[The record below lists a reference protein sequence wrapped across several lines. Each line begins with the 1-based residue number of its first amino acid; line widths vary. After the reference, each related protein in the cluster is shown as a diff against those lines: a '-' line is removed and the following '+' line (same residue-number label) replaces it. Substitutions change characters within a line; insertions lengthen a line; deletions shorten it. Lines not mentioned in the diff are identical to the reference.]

1 MKSTFGTRLKR
12 LMREHGITANELA
25 TSAGC
30 TPRTIDNLT
39 TGRVYEPKLGL
50 AVKIAVEI
58 FDHHPERDFAT
69 GGLWLL
75 TGKR

>member
-1 MKSTFGTRLKR
+1 
-12 LMREHGITANELA
+12 MREHGITAKELA

-30 TPRTIDNLT
+30 TPRTIDNLV
-39 TGRVYEPKLGL
+39 TGHVREPKLGL

-58 FDHHPERDFAT
+58 FDRHPERDFDT
-69 GGLWLL
+69 SGLWLL